1 MKKIITLNYARNGF
15 ISASELENILNYI
28 VKNILDYSEESEKQ
42 LQNKIKQL
50 EDRITALENKKN
62 KRYNNGFSV

>member
-1 MKKIITLNYARNGF
+1 MKKIITLNYTRNGF
-15 ISASELENILNYI
+15 ISASELENILNYT

-50 EDRITALENKKN
+50 EDRITALENKKQ
-62 KRYNNGFSV
+62 KVYNNGFSV